1 MDYFEGLFST
11 WESKFHCQER
21 TSPPIASQTDSN
33 LCQAACKVTVIVF
46 YSTEF
51 VWIYHTIQNVEL
63 CFSQIRELY
72 LILQFSLR
80 CPDPSVRTKSS
91 LQITNRNTFCPN
103 LDYLS
108 PQKSRN
114 IWVMTWSSILSWPH
128 QDWATWE
135 KYRGGKIRQF
145 APERGSAQI
154 QSGWTESLD
163 FHFPIVDDLLIW
175 TSMKKYEL

>member
-1 MDYFEGLFST
+1 MNVRVFYSKTKMDYFEGLFST

-91 LQITNRNTFCPN
+91 LQITNRDTFCPN
-103 LDYLS
+103 SDYMS
-108 PQKSRN
+108 PMKAETFESWPGLPFWVSLIRTEPHERN
-114 IWVMTWSSILSWPH
+114 IGE
-128 QDWATWE
+128 E
-135 KYRGGKIRQF
+135 KSGSLLKRGGQLKSNQV
-145 APERGSAQI
+145 E
-154 QSGWTESLD
+154 
-163 FHFPIVDDLLIW
+163 
-175 TSMKKYEL
+175 